1 MGGGWGGRREELKS
15 NNGMVATACIL
26 NALWLIRILRENIFF
41 QVQLLFQTSF
51 MGFFFLFNKY
61 LLDAFQM
68 PDTVLSSFLLYLT

>member
-1 MGGGWGGRREELKS
+1 MGGGWRRRREELKS
-15 NNGMVATACIL
+15 NNEMVTTACIL

-51 MGFFFLFNKY
+51 MGSFLFNKY

-68 PDTVLSSFLLYLT
+68 PETVLSYFLLYLT

>member
-15 NNGMVATACIL
+15 NNGSVTTACVL

-41 QVQLLFQTSF
+41 QVHLLFQTSF
-51 MGFFFLFNKY
+51 MGFFLFNKY